1 MGEAVF
7 AGLLYHFSSL
17 KSHYPPRDM
26 DKILF
31 PTGELKEREFGN
43 EAIEKE
49 IIQISEDKKN
59 YKIFRSLWENMALQI
74 NSLEIH
80 DNSSW
85 KF

>member
-1 MGEAVF
+1 MGEPVF

-31 PTGELKEREFGN
+31 PTGELKETESEN

-49 IIQISEDKKN
+49 II
-59 YKIFRSLWENMALQI
+59 
-74 NSLEIH
+74 
-80 DNSSW
+80 
-85 KF
+85 